1 MDAQAM
7 RLATALLSVVLAA
20 AIVPQAALAKNPAH
34 ASHRPRPPQEV
45 LIYRIDRVTASI
57 AKRHLVISV
66 DGAVQSGGWEH
77 PRLHEKP
84 SPPEAPVLAFDFIA
98 NPPKP
103 KKVVIQAL
111 LPVHVT
117 LTRGLPHYGTVA
129 VEVKAK
135 SNEITTQITHWN

>member
-7 RLATALLSVVLAA
+7 RLAATLFLAVLAA
-20 AIVPQAALAKNPAH
+20 AIVPQAAAAGKPAH
-34 ASHRPRPPQEV
+34 AYHRPHPPKEYLV
-45 LIYRIDRVTASI
+45 YRIDRVTASI

-66 DGAVQSGGWEH
+66 DGAVQSGGWAH
-77 PRLHEKP
+77 ARLREKP
-84 SPPEAPVLAFDFIA
+84 SAPEAPVLAFDFVA
-98 NPPKP
+98 DPPKP

-129 VEVKAK
+129 VEVK
-135 SNEITTQITHWN
+135 SSTNEITTEITRWN